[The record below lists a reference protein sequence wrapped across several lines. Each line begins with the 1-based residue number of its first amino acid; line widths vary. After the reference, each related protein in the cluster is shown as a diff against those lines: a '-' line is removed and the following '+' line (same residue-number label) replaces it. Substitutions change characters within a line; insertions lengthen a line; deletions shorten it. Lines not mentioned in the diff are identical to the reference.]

1 VERLAA
7 RSIWLDGNDVRPLPP
22 LLNRLVLGVLAL
34 EARWLKTH
42 DFRAGLSLLCMA
54 ERGA

>member
-1 VERLAA
+1 
-7 RSIWLDGNDVRPLPP
+7 
-22 LLNRLVLGVLAL
+22 LLLGILAL

-54 ERGA
+54 EREM